1 MNAPKEL
8 KYTKSHEWIRIEG
21 DTAIQGIT
29 DYAQNELSDIAFVDL
44 PQVGDTVDMGNTC
57 GNIEAVKA
65 VSELY
70 AAVSGE
76 IIEVNEEIDS
86 NPELI
91 NEDPFGKGWFFKIRM
106 SDKSEAENLMSADE
120 YIKFA
125 ESE

>member
-106 SDKSEAENLMSADE
+106 SDKSEADNLMSADE